1 MHLVFF
7 LVLLSNDVFISKVL
21 GIIYYTTDMNSDQR
35 KLPWIFYAQRAQHGI
50 LALQVLTLFKSHFL
64 LLM

>member
-7 LVLLSNDVFISKVL
+7 IVLLSNDVFISKVL
-21 GIIYYTTDMNSDQR
+21 GIIYYTTDMNNDQR

-50 LALQVLTLFKSHFL
+50 LALQALTLFKSHIL